1 MTTILD
7 IFMTP
12 TAIDLA
18 VRELQE
24 AQREHLR
31 ACSALEYAQAVV
43 DYNASR
49 IARLETLVQSR
60 A

>member
-7 IFMTP
+7 IFKTP
-12 TAIDLA
+12 TARNLA
-18 VRELQE
+18 VRELEE

>member
-7 IFMTP
+7 IFKTP
-12 TAIDLA
+12 TARSLA
-18 VRELQE
+18 VRELEE

-31 ACSALEYAQAVV
+31 ACSALEYAKAVV

-49 IARLETLVQSR
+49 IARLEVVVQQV
-60 A
+60 

>member
-7 IFMTP
+7 LFKTP
-12 TAIDLA
+12 TARNLA
-18 VRELQE
+18 VRELEE

-31 ACSALEYAQAVV
+31 ACSALEYAKAVV

-49 IARLETLVQSR
+49 IARLEILVQSR

>member
-7 IFMTP
+7 LFKTP
-12 TAIDLA
+12 TAKNLA
-18 VRELQE
+18 VRELEE

-31 ACSALEYAQAVV
+31 ACTSLEYAKAVV